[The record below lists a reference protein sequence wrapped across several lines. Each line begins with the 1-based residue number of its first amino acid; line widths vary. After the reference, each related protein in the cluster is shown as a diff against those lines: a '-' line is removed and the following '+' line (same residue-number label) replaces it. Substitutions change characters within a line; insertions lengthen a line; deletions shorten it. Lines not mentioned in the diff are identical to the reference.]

1 MAEHHLPFGAPASGS
16 LRVSREYV
24 LRLASEARS
33 SIAFVSKIVERPF
46 EALSG
51 AERYAIRY
59 HLIAIAEA
67 LASIALH
74 VCRNLLNQR
83 PETPIH
89 AFRLLAEK
97 DVISNEVFME
107 LSKFVRLRNL
117 LVHRYWVVDDEKVYE
132 GIKRDFKCVERFLED
147 VLALIGGGV

>member
-1 MAEHHLPFGAPASGS
+1 

-24 LRLASEARS
+24 SKLVSEAKS
-33 SIAFVSKIVERPF
+33 SMAFVSKIVEKPF
-46 EALSG
+46 EALSE

-89 AFRLLAEK
+89 AFRLLAERG
-97 DVISNEVFME
+97 VISNEVFVE
-107 LSKFVRLRNL
+107 LSKFMRLRNL

-132 GIKRDFKCVERFLED
+132 SIKRDFKCIEEFLEN
-147 VLALIGGGV
+147 VLALIGGGL